1 MSDELFHSL
10 LWIPAAFATA
20 GFLLALV
27 RFLLGPSLPDRV
39 AAIDAMTL
47 IAAGLLVIAAI
58 VSGQSLLLDIAIA
71 ITLIAFIGTVALAI
85 SIQRGIF
92 K

>member
-1 MSDELFHSL
+1 MSDALFGQL
-10 LWIPAAFATA
+10 LWIPATITVVGFVLAF
-20 GFLLALV
+20 V

-47 IAAGLLVIAAI
+47 IAAGFLVII
-58 VSGQSLLLDIAIA
+58 SLRTKEPLLLDIALA
-71 ITLIAFIGTVALAI
+71 ITLIAFLGTVALGI